1 MKMKME
7 FKLHTYDIQLLD
19 IALICYKDTDG
30 VLTEEDNERLRDKLM
45 ELNNLCN
52 KENDY
57 TLHITVE
64 S

>member
-1 MKMKME
+1 MKME

-19 IALICYKDTDG
+19 IALIHYRADG
-30 VLTEEDNERLRDKLM
+30 VLTKEDNERLRNKLM